1 VIPPQGALYN
11 KIVKSKLSS
20 NVKTRI
26 RKKYP
31 TGGGRNQ
38 KKHTPPLPPPP
49 SSFSLSLGLHEKHL
63 ENVVKVPLPQQQQE
77 QQQEQ
82 QQQQP
87 PPPLSS
93 SSMGGTNFSFLF

>member
-1 VIPPQGALYN
+1 MIPPQGALYN

-38 KKHTPPLPPPP
+38 KKHTPPLPPP
-49 SSFSLSLGLHEKHL
+49 SFSLSLGLHEKHL
-63 ENVVKVPLPQQQQE
+63 ENVVKVPLPQQQE
-77 QQQEQ
+77 EQ
-82 QQQQP
+82 QQQQQQQRQQ
-87 PPPLSS
+87 
-93 SSMGGTNFSFLF
+93 

>member
-77 QQQEQ
+77 QE
-82 QQQQP
+82 QQQP

-93 SSMGGTNFSFLF
+93 SSMGETNFSFLF